1 MRKITKSELLKAR
14 FEVTK
19 FFNSLSEE
27 DKENCLGAL
36 AYAQAPIKDLKE
48 DFIFPG
54 GKKGYLINESTLKI
68 KYPFLMNNNLNF
80 LRGFFVTLE
89 NAFNNMYNTKSK
101 TNDY

>member
-54 GKKGYLINESTLKI
+54 QKESTTRI

-80 LRGFFVTLE
+80 LRGSFVTLE
-89 NAFNNMYNTKSK
+89 NAFNNMYNIKNK
-101 TNDY
+101 ANDN

>member
-1 MRKITKSELLKAR
+1 MRKITKSELLKVR

-19 FFNSLSEE
+19 FYNNLSEE
-27 DKENCLGAL
+27 DKQNCLGAL

-48 DFIFPG
+48 GFIFPG
-54 GKKGYLINESTLKI
+54 QKETTLKA

-80 LRGFFVTLE
+80 LRGSFVTLE
-89 NAFNNMYNTKSK
+89 NAFNNMYNTKNK